1 MGREA
6 RCRRCKIIVWAATPA
21 DDGPSGRFLQRRSTP
36 SLVMELHNNIKTF
49 QARDRAAW
57 RRWLEKNHEQETAVW
72 LIIYHK
78 TSATK
83 TVYYDEA
90 VEEAICFGWI
100 DSIAHKRDE
109 ESKYQFF
116 ARRKPKSNWS
126 RANRARAEKMMAQGL
141 VQPSGMAMIAHAK
154 KIGSWMALEQVQS
167 SVIPADLQAA
177 LDKNKTAKAY
187 FDKFPPSSKRI
198 ILEWI
203 LSAKKPETR
212 SKRIAETV
220 SKAAGNIRAN
230 HYRQ

>member
-1 MGREA
+1 
-6 RCRRCKIIVWAATPA
+6 
-21 DDGPSGRFLQRRSTP
+21 
-36 SLVMELHNNIKTF
+36 MELHNNTKTF

-116 ARRKPKSNWS
+116 AKRKPKSNWS
-126 RANRARAEKMMAQGL
+126 KANRARAEKMIAQGRM
-141 VQPSGMAMIAHAK
+141 QPAGQAAITHAK
-154 KIGSWMALEQVQS
+154 KTGSWTALEQVQS
-167 SVIPADLQAA
+167 SVVPPDLEAA
-177 LDKNKTAKAY
+177 LNKNKTARSH

-203 LSAKKPETR
+203 LNAKKPETR
-212 SKRIAETV
+212 ANRIAETV
-220 SKAAGNIRAN
+220 SLAADNIRAN